1 MWALFGVAANSIR
14 LGEDANAI
22 PLLEEALQILA
33 ELPNVASSI
42 NINAQLALAHHRLG
56 NRNQALDYAG
66 RVLDLAAK
74 LSPTVYSL
82 DIGFSAVAEVYFE
95 LWENAL
101 QNSDKETD
109 PGQLRLSAEKAIKLL
124 LAFKRIFPI
133 GQPYLSYYQ
142 GWREW
147 LIGKPDT
154 AIRSWTKGLEAAQK
168 FNVLY
173 EEALLRVKLG
183 SHLKE
188 NPDKRKAHF
197 ERAIQIF
204 EKMGAVRELQF
215 AREQLQK
222 ISAS

>member
-1 MWALFGVAANSIR
+1 M
-14 LGEDANAI
+14 
-22 PLLEEALQILA
+22 
-33 ELPNVASSI
+33 
-42 NINAQLALAHHRLG
+42 
-56 NRNQALDYAG
+56 
-66 RVLDLAAK
+66 
-74 LSPTVYSL
+74 
-82 DIGFSAVAEVYFE
+82 
-95 LWENAL
+95 
-101 QNSDKETD
+101 
-109 PGQLRLSAEKAIKLL
+109 QLRLSAEKAIKLL

-173 EEALLRVKLG
+173 EEGLLRVKLG

-188 NPDKRKAHF
+188 NPDKCKAHF

-222 ISAS
+222 MSAYLKIIFRKDGDRTKFLAVTISSPRYLTHLYALMPKS